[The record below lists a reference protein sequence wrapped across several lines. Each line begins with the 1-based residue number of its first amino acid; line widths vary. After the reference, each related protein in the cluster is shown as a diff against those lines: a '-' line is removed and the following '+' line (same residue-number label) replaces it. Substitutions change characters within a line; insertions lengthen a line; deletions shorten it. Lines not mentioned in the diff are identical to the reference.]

1 MKTKRRSTL
10 TRPKYNPNMWISS
23 ALDGSSQ
30 KSTVRGMSKNQEVC
44 KVIKKNKKSNPEPV
58 LFVVDDSIK
67 TWRNGII
74 RSGP

>member
-1 MKTKRRSTL
+1 
-10 TRPKYNPNMWISS
+10 
-23 ALDGSSQ
+23 
-30 KSTVRGMSKNQEVC
+30 MSKNQEVC